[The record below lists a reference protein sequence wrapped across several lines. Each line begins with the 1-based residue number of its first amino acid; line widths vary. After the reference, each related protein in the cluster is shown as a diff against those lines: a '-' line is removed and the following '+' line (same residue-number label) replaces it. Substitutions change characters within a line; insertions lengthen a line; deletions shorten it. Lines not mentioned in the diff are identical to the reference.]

1 MCDPH
6 EIKQTFPIIIIKI
19 FFFATSSGRRD
30 ASAAPMIQ
38 MLAEP
43 FSLEAIVAGVI
54 HVPWETA
61 VEFRHVRAGNA
72 SQEILVLG
80 EWAARVLT
88 KDGALLLAN
97 LPGGTHAD
105 FAESMKVTAVH
116 YDDVWKV
123 KVAQGRMSV
132 HNVSLGKT
140 PLLGN
145 V

>member
-1 MCDPH
+1 MQCSI
-6 EIKQTFPIIIIKI
+6 EILRVNSS
-19 FFFATSSGRRD
+19 AAMNHASSGRRD

-61 VEFRHVRAGNA
+61 GEFRHVRAGNA

-123 KVAQGRMSV
+123 KVAQGRRSV

>member
-61 VEFRHVRAGNA
+61 GEFRRAGNA

>member
-38 MLAEP
+38 MSAEP

-61 VEFRHVRAGNA
+61 GEFRHVRAGNA

-97 LPGGTHAD
+97 LPGGTHTD

>member
-19 FFFATSSGRRD
+19 FFSATSSGRRD
-30 ASAAPMIQ
+30 ASAAPM
-38 MLAEP
+38 
-43 FSLEAIVAGVI
+43 GVI

-61 VEFRHVRAGNA
+61 GEFRHVRAGNA
-72 SQEILVLG
+72 SQKILVLG

>member
-61 VEFRHVRAGNA
+61 GEFRHVRAGNA

-105 FAESMKVTAVH
+105 FAESMKVTTVH

-123 KVAQGRMSV
+123 KAAQGRMSV

>member
-43 FSLEAIVAGVI
+43 FSLAIVAGVI

-61 VEFRHVRAGNA
+61 GEFRHVRAGNA

-123 KVAQGRMSV
+123 KAAQGRMSV

>member
-1 MCDPH
+1 
-6 EIKQTFPIIIIKI
+6 
-19 FFFATSSGRRD
+19 
-30 ASAAPMIQ
+30 MIQ

-54 HVPWETA
+54 HVPRETA
-61 VEFRHVRAGNA
+61 GEFRHVRAGNA

-123 KVAQGRMSV
+123 KAAQGRMSV

>member
-19 FFFATSSGRRD
+19 LFFATSSGRRD

-61 VEFRHVRAGNA
+61 GEFRHVRAGNA

-132 HNVSLGKT
+132 HNVSLGKR